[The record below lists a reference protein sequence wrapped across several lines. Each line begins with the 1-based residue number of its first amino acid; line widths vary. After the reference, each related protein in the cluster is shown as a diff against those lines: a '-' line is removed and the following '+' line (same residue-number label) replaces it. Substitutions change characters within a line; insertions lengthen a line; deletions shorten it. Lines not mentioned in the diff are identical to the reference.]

1 MAEEVKILKIKRG
14 HIKGR
19 LTRFSTF
26 LESLQF
32 TDKAE
37 IIELESRLEKN
48 NETYSEFDEVQDEIE
63 ILENT
68 QEQMKYREVFGND
81 YFKLV
86 AEAKLS
92 ISQMSAPIVHP
103 VNMDTRKPL
112 HDNELADILTSED
125 FWADEEITIEDE
137 AGPSGSQCMSADD
150 EMDATNIILLD
161 GDKSEQ
167 GESDHEL
174 FSVHDTDSEDDEW
187 VPEKDENWRANTE
200 YSGSENDN
208 SNEQYFGIN
217 DDIEETMG
225 RRFFYGRLNK
235 KTAKPCMKWAQ
246 QAPVRGRER
255 AENIH
260 TILPGLKG
268 PARENPPSE
277 SPLQAW
283 RLIIS
288 DDILAEIVINTNK
301 KIEILA
307 NSKTHHMCNA
317 EVYTGKEIN
326 KQPKS
331 SKQFKEKSLSH
342 PTQVVMRITEPFY
355 HSKRNL
361 TADNW
366 YTSIEA
372 ARMLEEKSLTFVRTM
387 KNNNLLHFYHPK
399 LENYVPKQNK
409 SVILL
414 SSMHHDD
421 RVDNTIKK
429 PDIILFYNSTKA
441 GVDALDEKC
450 ANYSTSRRSRKWPT
464 TVFYCILNI
473 SGVNSR
479 VLYQFAR
486 HGGEISRYNYL
497 KELGSALCY
506 QHVHTRINNNFIPR
520 KIRDRAADI
529 FGIQFTYSQRA
540 GETQGNK
547 KRKRCGL
554 CPPKEDEN

>member
-1 MAEEVKILKIKRG
+1 
-14 HIKGR
+14 
-19 LTRFSTF
+19 
-26 LESLQF
+26 
-32 TDKAE
+32 
-37 IIELESRLEKN
+37 
-48 NETYSEFDEVQDEIE
+48 
-63 ILENT
+63 
-68 QEQMKYREVFGND
+68 
-81 YFKLV
+81 
-86 AEAKLS
+86 
-92 ISQMSAPIVHP
+92 
-103 VNMDTRKPL
+103 MDTTKPL

-187 VPEKDENWRANTE
+187 VPEKDENCRANTE
-200 YSGSENDN
+200 YSGSESEN
-208 SNEQYFGIN
+208 SNEQNFGID

-307 NSKTHHMCNA
+307 ESKTHYMCNA

-372 ARMLEEKSLTFVRTM
+372 ARMLKEKGLTFVGTM
-387 KNNNLLHFYHPK
+387 KKNKREILAAFLPSKAREVGSSIFGFTSD
-399 LENYVPKQNK
+399 LTLVSYVPKQNK

-414 SSMHHDD
+414 SSMHHDN
-421 RVDNTIKK
+421 RVDNTTKK

-450 ANYSTSRRSRKWPT
+450 ANYNTSRRSRRWPT

-486 HGGEISRYNYL
+486 HGKEISRYNYL
-497 KELGSALCY
+497 KELGLALCY

-540 GETQGNK
+540 EETQGNK

-554 CPPKEDEN
+554 CPPKKDRKTSYVCRACEKPICLKCCCTVCPDCIK